1 MTRYAEPVRT
11 GNDTAQML
19 HDLLSRSDV
28 VCLCGPSRSGK
39 SGAIK
44 RVDGAK
50 EVFVD
55 KESDAFIQII
65 RARREGV
72 RFIVIS
78 TFDKAFAERLRK
90 NGCPVGYTTSER
102 NV

>member
-11 GNDTAQML
+11 GDNTTEML
-19 HDLLSRSDV
+19 HDLLGKSDV

-44 RVDGAK
+44 RVKGAK
-50 EVFVD
+50 EIFVD
-55 KESDAFIQII
+55 NESDAFIQTV

-78 TFDKAFAERLRK
+78 TFDKDFAERLRK
-90 NGCPVGYTTSER
+90 NGCPVGYTTPER
-102 NV
+102 NQ